1 MSKASVASTGASK
14 PPAGKKQP
22 KGRSGAT
29 RKAGRAAS
37 GSGRKKTI
45 SKRSSSDGTPSK
57 RSPAEKAKS
66 SLRFQPGTRFLCRVV
81 RKSLGLTQKE
91 MAEVLG
97 VSKKTIESYEQR
109 WRATPVNVER
119 LALLY
124 LGCFRLAE
132 KGKKVECW
140 KMTKCPKERRE
151 QCVVWQ
157 VKRGDL
163 CWMFGGTMCEGTQ
176 GNDWRAKFET
186 CTRCKVLRAVF
197 E

>member
-1 MSKASVASTGASK
+1 M
-14 PPAGKKQP
+14 
-22 KGRSGAT
+22 
-29 RKAGRAAS
+29 
-37 GSGRKKTI
+37 
-45 SKRSSSDGTPSK
+45 PSK
-57 RSPAEKAKS
+57 RSPAKKARN

-91 MAEVLG
+91 MAELLG

-132 KGKKVECW
+132 KDRKVECW
-140 KMTKCPKERRE
+140 RMTKCPKQRRE
-151 QCVVWQ
+151 QCVAWQ

-163 CWMFGGTMCEGTQ
+163 CWMFGGTMCQGTQ